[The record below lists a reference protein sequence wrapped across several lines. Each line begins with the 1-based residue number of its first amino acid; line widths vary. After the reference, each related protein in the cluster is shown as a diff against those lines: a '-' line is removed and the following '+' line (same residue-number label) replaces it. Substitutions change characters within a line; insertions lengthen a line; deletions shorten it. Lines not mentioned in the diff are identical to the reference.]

1 MITQR
6 RIPNAEKWTEMY
18 TLSIL
23 YDIRKRARSN
33 YTLYLGRVLAE
44 MGYYAH
50 LWCYWKRKWKDK
62 DDIMDIM
69 YNIEAIF
76 EAKLYEAA
84 LNNQVNAR
92 VAMMGLRRNHG
103 WKEDASAYEA
113 EAEPEVQ
120 KPGMVVHLEDRIM
133 VARPGRTETFWR
145 AGESPMEKA
154 LLLEKREQS
163 IENNESQPAMAV
175 FDNDEASI
183 DNGELKMDNE
193 IQKNP
198 DPLTS

>member
-1 MITQR
+1 MKAIR
-6 RIPNAEKWTEMY
+6 KVPNAEKWTEMY

-33 YTLYLGRVLAE
+33 DTLYLGRVLAE

-84 LNNQVNAR
+84 LNNRVNAR
-92 VAMMGLRRNHG
+92 IAMMGLRRNHG
-103 WKEDASAYEA
+103 WKEEESAYEP
-113 EAEPEVQ
+113 EPEPEEA
-120 KPGMVVHLEDRIM
+120 KPGMLVQLGDSVML
-133 VARPGRTETFWR
+133 VKPGKTEVFWR
-145 AGESPMEKA
+145 EGASPREKA
-154 LLLEKREQS
+154 LLAEHREER
-163 IENNESQPAMAV
+163 IENNDNTQWRSTGDDTGDESLP
-175 FDNDEASI
+175 
-183 DNGELKMDNE
+183 DNGA
-193 IQKNP
+193 
-198 DPLTS
+198 